1 MAKTAINNVTYVI
14 VYVASYIEKKHP
26 RAYVK
31 AATPEEAVEKWRDRY
46 HRYDCQGCT
55 GDYPIIQV
63 YVKGTKPPACKKTYD
78 EEVREKNT
86 AAAVNELKQFMKH
99 LKKKYNI
106 A

>member
-1 MAKTAINNVTYVI
+1 MNKTTTKNITYVI

-26 RAYVK
+26 RAHVK

-63 YVKGTKPPACKKTYD
+63 YAKGTKPPACKKTYD
-78 EEVREKNT
+78 EEVRAKKN
-86 AAAVNELKQFMKH
+86 AAALGELKNIMKH